1 MARSSDPGP
10 RRPADPVD
18 RSDQQDE
25 TDVSSDPLRPSDH
38 YDSAPARTPGD
49 QGAGSAE
56 VVQPRLGPVGY
67 LRFFWR
73 QLTSMK
79 TALFLLMLLAVAAIP
94 GSLVPQRTS
103 DPNGVV
109 QYRAEH
115 PDLFPVLDKLGVFD
129 TYSSPWFS
137 AVYLLL
143 FISLIGCI
151 VPRTKHHFEALRSKP
166 PKTPARLS
174 RLAGYRSVTLQT
186 AGGAAD
192 AALAP
197 ASVVEQA
204 RAQLRRAGYR
214 TQVFGDSVS
223 AERGYLRETGN
234 LVFHTALV
242 GVLLTVGIGGGF
254 GYTGQRVVVEGQ
266 TFTNALVSYDSFN
279 PGRWFSD
286 SQLEPFNI
294 TLDKFTTTYEESNA
308 DALGQPLDY
317 TADVTTTTQSGD
329 TSEHEIKVNSPLSI
343 GGSNVYLLG
352 NGYAVDVT
360 VTAPDGSVAFRDTI
374 PFLPQDANLTSQGV
388 VKVPDGLSEQIGMIG
403 FFYPSAVE
411 TGDGSGIL
419 ASSYPDLLN
428 PVLSLNVYQG
438 DLGLDAGVPQ
448 SVYSLDTDG
457 MTEIAG
463 AAADQSALQLSPGST
478 VDLPDGLGTVTLS
491 DVERFASL
499 DVHHDPSQLWVLLFA
514 GLVFAGLLTALF
526 VPRRRVW
533 VKASATDGGVLL
545 EYAGLARGEDPTLAR
560 AVRDIAR
567 THLGGLGVPADAA
580 RAATSDDDP
589 DDDDPRGDGPGR
601 PAPASGSTSNDPAR
615 STEAPSRA
623 GRRMRP

>member
-1 MARSSDPGP
+1 MARSSDRAPGATGTP
-10 RRPADPVD
+10 DAVD
-18 RSDQQDE
+18 STEVTDGSDA
-25 TDVSSDPLRPSDH
+25 VGDPLRPSDH
-38 YDSAPARTPGD
+38 YDSVAPAEPAVGD
-49 QGAGSAE
+49 AAASAGGDRDGG
-56 VVQPRLGPVGY
+56 VTNPRLGLVGY

-109 QYRAEH
+109 QYRADH

-151 VPRTKHHFEALRSKP
+151 IPRTKHHFEALRARP
-166 PKTPARLS
+166 PRTPARLS
-174 RLAGYRSVTLQT
+174 RLAGYRSVTLE
-186 AGGAAD
+186 AGEGGASGVD
-192 AALAP
+192 LDPAAAVT
-197 ASVVEQA
+197 AA
-204 RAQLRRAGYR
+204 RAQLKRAGYR
-214 TQVFGDSVS
+214 TEVFGDSVS

-234 LVFHTALV
+234 LVFHSALV
-242 GVLLTVGIGGGF
+242 GVLLTVGVGGGF
-254 GYTGQRVVVEGQ
+254 GYTGQRVIVEGQ

-286 SQLEPFNI
+286 SQLSPYNI
-294 TLDKFTTTYEESNA
+294 TLDKFRTTYEETNT
-308 DALGQPLDY
+308 DALGQPTDY
-317 TADVTTTTQSGD
+317 TADVTTRTQGGD
-329 TSEHEIKVNSPLSI
+329 PRSTQIKVNSPLAI
-343 GGSNVYLLG
+343 GGSTVYLLG

-360 VTAPDGSVAFRDTI
+360 VTAPDGSEPFTDTI

-388 VKVPDGLSEQIGMIG
+388 VKVPDGLSEQVGMIG

-428 PVLSLNVYQG
+428 PVLSLNVYDG
-438 DLGLDAGVPQ
+438 DLALDDGVPQ
-448 SVYSLDTDG
+448 SVYSLKTDD

-463 AAADQSALQLSPGST
+463 AGAENGQKALQLSPGET
-478 VDLPDGLGTVTLS
+478 VDLPNGLGTITFN
-491 DVERFASL
+491 DVKRFASL
-499 DVHHDPSQLWVLLFA
+499 DVHHDPSQVWVLLFA
-514 GLVFAGLLTALF
+514 VLTFGGLLTALF

-533 VKASATDGGVLL
+533 VKATATGTGLRL
-545 EYAGLARGEDPTLAR
+545 EYAGLARGEDPTLDR
-560 AVRDIAR
+560 AVGEVAR
-567 THLGGLGVPADAA
+567 THLTTLGVPAEAA
-580 RAATSDDDP
+580 KAAS
-589 DDDDPRGDGPGR
+589 R
-601 PAPASGSTSNDPAR
+601 PGSTSND
-615 STEAPSRA
+615 TGPSASRG
-623 GRRMRP
+623 GRRITP

>member
-1 MARSSDPGP
+1 MARSSDPERRTSVDQGDGP
-10 RRPADPVD
+10 DQADV
-18 RSDQQDE
+18 

-49 QGAGSAE
+49 QGAGSADI
-56 VVQPRLGPVGY
+56 VQPRLGLVGY

-223 AERGYLRETGN
+223 AERGYARETGN
-234 LVFHTALV
+234 LVFHSALV
-242 GVLLTVGIGGGF
+242 GVLLTVGIGGGL

-266 TFTNALVSYDSFN
+266 TFTNALVAYDSFN

-286 SQLEPFNI
+286 SQLSPYSL
-294 TLDKFTTTYEESNA
+294 TLDRFTTKYEEENR
-308 DALGQPLDY
+308 DAIGQPLDY
-317 TADVTTTTQSGD
+317 TADVTARTQDGD
-329 TSEHEIKVNSPLSI
+329 SSEQTIKVNSPLAI

-352 NGYAVDVT
+352 NGYAMDLT
-360 VTAPDGSVAFRDTI
+360 VTAPDGTEPFTDTI
-374 PFLPQDANLTSQGV
+374 PFLPQNADLMSQGV
-388 VKVPDGLSEQIGMIG
+388 VKVPDGLAEQIGMIG
-403 FFYPSAVE
+403 FFYPSAVDTE
-411 TGDGSGIL
+411 DGSGIM

-428 PVLSLNVYQG
+428 PVLSLNVYEG
-438 DLGLDAGVPQ
+438 DLGLDDGVPQ
-448 SVYSLDTDG
+448 SVYSLTTDG

-463 AAADQSALQLSPGST
+463 AAADDGTKALKLTPGET
-478 VDLPDGLGTVTLS
+478 ADLPGGLGTVTFNG
-491 DVERFASL
+491 VKRFASL
-499 DVHHDPSQLWVLLFA
+499 DVHHDPAQLWVLGFA
-514 GLVFAGLLTALF
+514 GLTFAGLLTALF

-533 VKASATDGGVLL
+533 VKASTTDDGLRL
-545 EYAGLARGEDPTLAR
+545 EYAGLARGEDPTLVR
-560 AVRDIAR
+560 AVGDVASR
-567 THLGGLGVPADAA
+567 HLTTMGVPADVA
-580 RAATSDDDP
+580 RDLAREDSA
-589 DDDDPRGDGPGR
+589 
-601 PAPASGSTSNDPAR
+601 STSNDTPTGPAR
-615 STEAPSRA
+615 R
-623 GRRMRP
+623 GRKISS

>member
-1 MARSSDPGP
+1 MARSSDRSPGATGTP
-10 RRPADPVD
+10 DAVD
-18 RSDQQDE
+18 STEVTDGSD
-25 TDVSSDPLRPSDH
+25 VVGDPLRPSDH
-38 YDSAPARTPGD
+38 YDSAAPAEAAGGPG
-49 QGAGSAE
+49 GSGGGIT
-56 VVQPRLGPVGY
+56 QPRLGPVGY

-109 QYRAEH
+109 QYRADH

-151 VPRTKHHFEALRSKP
+151 IPRTKHHFEALRARP
-166 PKTPARLS
+166 PRTPARLS
-174 RLAGYRSVTLQT
+174 RLAGYRSVTLET
-186 AGGAAD
+186 GGGAVGD
-192 AALAP
+192 DLDP
-197 ASVVEQA
+197 ASAVQAA
-204 RAQLRRAGYR
+204 RAQLKRAGYR
-214 TQVFGDSVS
+214 TEVFGDSVS

-234 LVFHTALV
+234 LVFHSALV

-286 SQLEPFNI
+286 SQLSPYNV
-294 TLDKFTTTYEESNA
+294 TLDRFRTTYEESNT
-308 DALGQPLDY
+308 DALGQPTDY
-317 TADVTTTTQSGD
+317 TADVTTRTQGGD
-329 TSEHEIKVNSPLSI
+329 PEKAQIKVNSPLSI

-360 VTAPDGSVAFRDTI
+360 VTAPDGSEPFTDTI

-388 VKVPDGLSEQIGMIG
+388 VKVPDGLADQIGMIG

-428 PVLSLNVYQG
+428 PVLSLNVYDG
-438 DLGLDAGVPQ
+438 DLKLDDGVPQ
-448 SVYSLDTDG
+448 SVYSLKTDG

-463 AAADQSALQLSPGST
+463 AGADGGQKALQLKPGET
-478 VDLPDGLGTVTLS
+478 VDLPNGLGTITFN
-491 DVERFASL
+491 DVKRFASL
-499 DVHHDPSQLWVLLFA
+499 DVHHDPSQVWVLLFA
-514 GLVFAGLLTALF
+514 GLTFAGLLTALF

-533 VKASATDGGVLL
+533 VKASSTGTGLRL
-545 EYAGLARGEDPTLAR
+545 EYAGLARGEDPTLER
-560 AVRDIAR
+560 AVGEVVR
-567 THLGGLGVPADAA
+567 THLTTLGVPADAA
-580 RAATSDDDP
+580 RAAS
-589 DDDDPRGDGPGR
+589 R
-601 PAPASGSTSNDPAR
+601 PGSTSNDVGDGGAA
-615 STEAPSRA
+615 APRG
-623 GRRMRP
+623 GRRITS

>member
-1 MARSSDPGP
+1 MARSSEPEG
-10 RRPADPVD
+10 RGSA
-18 RSDQQDE
+18 DE
-25 TDVSSDPLRPSDH
+25 TDVSADPLRPSDH

-49 QGAGSAE
+49 QGAGSVD

-115 PDLFPVLDKLGVFD
+115 PDLFPVLDKIGVFD

-151 VPRTKHHFEALRSKP
+151 VPRTKHHLEALRSRP

-186 AGGAAD
+186 AGGASGSD
-192 AALAP
+192 LAP
-197 ASVVEQA
+197 SAAVEQA

-242 GVLLTVGIGGGF
+242 GVLVTVGVGGGF
-254 GYTGQRVVVEGQ
+254 GYTGQRVLVEGQ

-286 SQLEPFNI
+286 AQLSPFNI
-294 TLDKFTTTYEESNA
+294 TLDQFTTTYEESNQ

-329 TSEHEIKVNSPLSI
+329 TDEHEIKVNSPLAI

-360 VTAPDGSVAFRDTI
+360 VTSPDGSVAFRDTI

-388 VKVPDGLSEQIGMIG
+388 VKVPDGLSDQIGMIG

-438 DLGLDAGVPQ
+438 DLGLDDGVPQ
-448 SVYSLDTDG
+448 SVYSLTTDG

-463 AAADQSALQLSPGST
+463 AAADESALRLSPGDT
-478 VDLPDGLGTVTLS
+478 VDLPDGLGTVTFS
-491 DVERFASL
+491 DVKRFASL

-533 VKASATDGGVLL
+533 VKATDTGGGVLL

-567 THLGGLGVPADAA
+567 THLAGLGVPADVA
-580 RAATSDDDP
+580 RDATSDDDEP
-589 DDDDPRGDGPGR
+589 DETSPGR
-601 PAPASGSTSNDPAR
+601 GAGSTSNDPDR
-615 STEAPSRA
+615 STEAPGRA
-623 GRRMRP
+623 GRRI